1 MRNIR
6 NDREYFQESL
16 LNCPKYLTLL
26 MMNSY
31 LISYAIISN
40 FIGRFIES
48 ITIKFQKQLCDEEF
62 TEKSISECMV
72 SFDNSKS
79 PW

>member
-1 MRNIR
+1 
-6 NDREYFQESL
+6 
-16 LNCPKYLTLL
+16 

-62 TEKSISECMV
+62 TEKSISEWQVLIIV
-72 SFDNSKS
+72 SRPGNDGLTKEYSRNSGKILKTS
-79 PW
+79 F